1 MILKSPLRR
10 RLIPGPGLW
19 SLLLVGASLVWLTG
33 CKRANG
39 VISYG
44 TAPVTRGDLVQHVTA
59 SGSLNA
65 VLSVNVGCQVS
76 GKIASLGADYNS
88 EVKKGQLIAEIDPTT
103 YEAALRQAQGDLDSA
118 KAEVTVKRQNLE
130 RKKVLVPIKADS
142 QLNLDAAVAELA
154 EAEATVAIKQ
164 AALESAQANLGY
176 CKITAP
182 MDGIVISRKVDL
194 GQTVNAAMNTP
205 EIFTIAQDI
214 TKMNINTTVSE
225 ADIGQVKDGQSVEF
239 SVEAFPDDSFQGL
252 VTQVRKDATNTA
264 NVITYQVIVSV
275 ENPEQKL
282 FPGMTADVSI
292 LVAQHTN
299 VLKILNTALRY
310 TPPDTV
316 IYEVKPPTKLDR
328 KERLVY
334 APGKNPTQLK
344 PVVVKVGITDSVET
358 EILDG
363 LSEGA
368 PVVTATLSGV
378 AKSNEGGGPPPQ

>member
-1 MILKSPLRR
+1 M
-10 RLIPGPGLW
+10 
-19 SLLLVGASLVWLTG
+19 LVGAALALLTG
-33 CKRANG
+33 CKRSNG
-39 VISYG
+39 AISYG
-44 TAPVTRGDLVQHVTA
+44 TASVARGDLVQHVTA
-59 SGSLNA
+59 SGTLNA
-65 VLSVNVGCQVS
+65 VLSVDVGCQVS
-76 GKIASLGADYNS
+76 GKIASLGADFNS

-154 EAEATVAIKQ
+154 EADATVTIKQ

-182 MDGIVISRKVDL
+182 MDGIVIARKVDL

-205 EIFTIAQDI
+205 EIFVIAQDI
-214 TKMNINTTVSE
+214 TKMNIYTTVSE
-225 ADIGQVKDGQSVEF
+225 ADIGQVKDGQSVDF
-239 SVEAFPDDSFQGL
+239 SVEAFPDDSFQGM

-264 NVITYQVIVSV
+264 NVITYEVIVAV

-292 LVAQHTN
+292 LVAQHSN
-299 VLKILNTALRY
+299 VLKIPNTALRY
-310 TPPDTV
+310 SPPDNV
-316 IYEVKPPTKLDR
+316 VYEQKPPAKLDR
-328 KERLVY
+328 KQRLVY
-334 APGKNPTQLK
+334 LPGKIPGQLK
-344 PVVVKVGITDSVET
+344 PAVVKVGITDSVDT

-363 LSEGA
+363 LAEGT
-368 PVVTATLSGV
+368 PVVTSTLSGI
-378 AKSNEGGGPPPQ
+378 AKSIEGGGPPPQ

>member
-1 MILKSPLRR
+1 MILKTLLHLGLLLR
-10 RLIPGPGLW
+10 PGLS
-19 SLLLVGASLVWLTG
+19 SLLLVSAALALLTG
-33 CKRANG
+33 CKRSNG
-39 VISYG
+39 AISYG
-44 TAPVTRGDLVQHVTA
+44 TAPVARGEVVQHVTA
-59 SGSLNA
+59 SGTLNA
-65 VLSVNVGCQVS
+65 VLSVDVGCQVS

-154 EAEATVAIKQ
+154 EAEATVTIKQ
-164 AALESAQANLGY
+164 AALESAQANLSY

-182 MDGIVISRKVDL
+182 MDGIVIARKVDL

-205 EIFTIAQDI
+205 EIFIIAQDI
-214 TKMNINTTVSE
+214 SKMNIYTTVSE

-239 SVEAFPDDSFQGL
+239 SVEAFPDDSFQGV

-264 NVITYQVIVSV
+264 NVITYQVVVSV

-299 VLKILNTALRY
+299 VFKIPNTALRY
-310 TPPDTV
+310 SPPDNV
-316 IYEVKPPTKLDR
+316 VYEQKPPAKLER

-334 APGKNPTQLK
+334 LPGKNPGQLK
-344 PVVVKVGITDSVET
+344 PAVVKVGITDSVDT

-363 LSEGA
+363 LAEGV
-368 PVVTATLSGV
+368 PVVTSTLSGI
-378 AKSNEGGGPPPQ
+378 AKSNEGGGPPPP